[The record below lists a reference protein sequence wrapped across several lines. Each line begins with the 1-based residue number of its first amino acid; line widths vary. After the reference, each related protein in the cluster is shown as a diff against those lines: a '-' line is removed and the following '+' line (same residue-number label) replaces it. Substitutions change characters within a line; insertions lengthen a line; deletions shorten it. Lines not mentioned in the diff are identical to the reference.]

1 MKWFGLMAAL
11 ALITACGPTFSQA
24 RLASY
29 PPRSDNCE
37 LDFVDATRADM
48 SPGGKWR
55 VIGYV
60 SIEGL
65 GKVDP
70 MSPQNKEL
78 VRPRICQLG
87 GVAVAVAPAGME
99 GTPTTSGSAITYAAL
114 RLSDEP
120 IQHHS
125 RND

>member
-1 MKWFGLMAAL
+1 MRSFGLLVVAGL
-11 ALITACGPTFSQA
+11 VVGCGPTFSQA

-55 VIGYV
+55 VVGYV
-60 SIEGL
+60 SVEGL

-70 MSPQNKEL
+70 LSPQNRSL
-78 VRPRICQLG
+78 LQPRICQLG
-87 GVAVAVAPAGME
+87 GVAAALAPSGMPGAPSTAG
-99 GTPTTSGSAITYAAL
+99 TAITYAAL
-114 RLSDEP
+114 RLADEP
-120 IQHHS
+120 VQHAQ
-125 RND
+125 NF